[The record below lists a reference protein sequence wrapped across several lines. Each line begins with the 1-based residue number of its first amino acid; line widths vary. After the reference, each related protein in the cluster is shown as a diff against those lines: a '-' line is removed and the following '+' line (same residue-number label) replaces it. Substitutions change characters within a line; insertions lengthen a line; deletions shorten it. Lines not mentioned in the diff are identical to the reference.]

1 MVSSP
6 PRKNISLNTSG
17 KSPLLI
23 WPSRPT
29 RGVAHVTNARW
40 DAMDATASGA
50 QGIAGRIELR
60 ERSSGARTN
69 GAAKLP
75 SPELAGTHEDRR
87 ELWRDGRGRRSRV
100 VLTPPCWR
108 QVWWRCIR
116 PNRAWHA
123 SDIRKATVAKVQ
135 GSPGRSRISRKA
147 IAQGKPDDPVHLW
160 STRAFC
166 AHDRGCNR
174 RPAFPAPFF
183 FREG

>member
-1 MVSSP
+1 MSS
-6 PRKNISLNTSG
+6 RRNKNISLNTSG
-17 KSPLLI
+17 KSLVQI
-23 WPSRPT
+23 RPSHPT

-50 QGIAGRIELR
+50 QGMAGRIQLR
-60 ERSSGARTN
+60 ERLSGVRRTALKTVFDETRLD
-69 GAAKLP
+69 GY
-75 SPELAGTHEDRR
+75 EVRR
-87 ELWRDGRGRRSRV
+87 ELWRGGRGRRNRV
-100 VLTPPCWR
+100 VLAPRRWR
-108 QVWWRCIR
+108 QVLRRCIR
-116 PNRAWHA
+116 PNRTCDA
-123 SDIRKATVAKVQ
+123 SDIREATVAKVQ